1 MDATSEET
9 SELVSEMT
17 SELTSE
23 VTSEA
28 ESELGSEAVPEAT
41 SEAVSEVALVPVS
54 GVVPEAAPPPAVAP
68 GATVP
73 SAVAPQAAAPA
84 ATALSATTPAA
95 TPETQGVQFPRIY
108 VERTLA
114 IIKPDAI
121 HKSEE
126 IEDII
131 LTSGFTILQKRKLQL
146 SPEQCS
152 DFYTEHHGKLTFPKL
167 TAYMS
172 SGPIIALT
180 LAGDNAIAHWK
191 AIIGPGRDFES
202 HPDCLRARYGTSE
215 LENALHGSES
225 FHVAEREIKF
235 MFPNTL
241 TVPTREETEEYLS
254 RYVNQTLLQGLTE
267 LCKHKPLNPCNRFG
281 LPSGSS
287 KTTPTSLKY
296 ATKLLKMDQKN
307 FRERNK

>member
-1 MDATSEET
+1 M
-9 SELVSEMT
+9 
-17 SELTSE
+17 
-23 VTSEA
+23 EA
-28 ESELGSEAVPEAT
+28 SLLNEIS
-41 SEAVSEVALVPVS
+41 
-54 GVVPEAAPPPAVAP
+54 
-68 GATVP
+68 
-73 SAVAPQAAAPA
+73 
-84 ATALSATTPAA
+84 
-95 TPETQGVQFPRIY
+95 FPRIY

-121 HKSEE
+121 DKSEE

-180 LAGDNAIAHWK
+180 LARDNAIAHWK
-191 AIIGPGRDFES
+191 AIIGPIKATES
-202 HPDCLRARYGTSE
+202 HQESLRAKYATSE

-235 MFPNTL
+235 MFPNSKKYTHCCLNEMQKGILYTFCVAL

-267 LCKHKPLNPCNRFG
+267 LCKHKPLNPCVW
-281 LPSGSS
+281 LAEW
-287 KTTPTSLKY
+287 LI
-296 ATKLLKMDQKN
+296 KN
-307 FRERNK
+307 NPNKPQICDGALVEGTE

>member
-1 MDATSEET
+1 MEATSEET
-9 SELVSEMT
+9 SEFV
-17 SELTSE
+17 SE

-28 ESELGSEAVPEAT
+28 ESELASEVT
-41 SEAVSEVALVPVS
+41 SEAESELVSEVTSEVASVPAS
-54 GVVPEAAPPPAVAP
+54 GVAPDAAP
-68 GATVP
+68 P
-73 SAVAPQAAAPA
+73 SAVAPEAAVPA
-84 ATALSATTPAA
+84 ATSEATAVSATAPAA

-191 AIIGPGRDFES
+191 AIIGPVRDVES
-202 HPDCLRARYGTSE
+202 HPDCLRARYATSE

-287 KTTPTSLKY
+287 KTTRTSLKY
-296 ATKLLKMDQKN
+296 VTKLLKMEQRN
-307 FRERNK
+307 FRERNI